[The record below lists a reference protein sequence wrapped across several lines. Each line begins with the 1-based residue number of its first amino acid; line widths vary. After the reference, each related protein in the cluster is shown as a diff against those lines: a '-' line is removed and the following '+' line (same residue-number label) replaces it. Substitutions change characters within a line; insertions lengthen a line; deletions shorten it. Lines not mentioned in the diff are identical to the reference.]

1 MYNMEARSVE
11 MPSSLS
17 QNFTYKKRRK
27 HPNMSEMVITQIS
40 SRLGI
45 EHTALRERNQ
55 GEIRRISSF
64 VLDESSLRS
73 LVEAPANFRWTK
85 RNFAA
90 ISAELRIHRSVISF
104 CWYFASA
111 KMRTGEILPGQK
123 IRIGEISATR
133 KVRKRPTNNFLHALY
148 PLTTSK
154 MQNMLFQLKNSPLK
168 DYCNVSLRVT
178 H

>member
-1 MYNMEARSVE
+1 ME

-73 LVEAPANFRWTK
+73 FVEAPANFR
-85 RNFAA
+85 
-90 ISAELRIHRSVISF
+90 
-104 CWYFASA
+104 
-111 KMRTGEILPGQK
+111 
-123 IRIGEISATR
+123 
-133 KVRKRPTNNFLHALY
+133 
-148 PLTTSK
+148 
-154 MQNMLFQLKNSPLK
+154 
-168 DYCNVSLRVT
+168 
-178 H
+178 

>member
-40 SRLGI
+40 SRLGL

-73 LVEAPANFRWTK
+73 FVEAPTNFRWTK
-85 RNFAA
+85 QNFAA
-90 ISAELRIHRSVISF
+90 ISAELRIQRSVISF

-111 KMRTGEILPGQK
+111 KM
-123 IRIGEISATR
+123 RIGEISATR
-133 KVRKRPTNNFLHALY
+133 KVRKRPTNNFFHALY

-154 MQNMLFQLKNSPLK
+154 MQNMLFQLKNSPRK
-168 DYCNVSLRVT
+168 DFRNVSLRVT